1 MRFNKPTSSLGSF
14 ACVCEPGCQETSS
27 CCPGCQQLS
36 FTTRGDRRRRQAR
49 APFPTTT
56 NDAVSWHFWTNYTF
70 SNGWSKGVTGY
81 LRIHQPT
88 QSLLAKAI
96 WIQESLWRR
105 KYFFLDDLCSR
116 KITRVILE
124 MYYSEWLPCQWRP
137 RQPRLSRFLTLDPT
151 TSKLLFDPSAQR
163 VSIGLSRFG
172 D

>member
-14 ACVCEPGCQETSS
+14 ACVCEPGCQETGS

-70 SNGWSKGVTGY
+70 SNGWSKGVAGY

-88 QSLLAKAI
+88 QSFLAKAI

-105 KYFFLDDLCSR
+105 QAFFLDGLWPLF
-116 KITRVILE
+116 T
-124 MYYSEWLPCQWRP
+124 QNN
-137 RQPRLSRFLTLDPT
+137 
-151 TSKLLFDPSAQR
+151 TSHTWDLLFRVATLSVTALSASSESLPHARPNR